1 MKLNKIT
8 MDYIRKLVNEK
19 AKAKK
24 DKLFA
29 TLVTLEKERRNFID
43 KFDKDIDK
51 LRKETAKK
59 AEAIGKKYEMPHETS
74 WGSNIPHEIIV
85 LVNNFDRD
93 KHPFNKKKIADASE
107 AVKKFD
113 ELVENTTNE
122 LIAKLSLGGDLA
134 DLERMLGEIKF

>member
-1 MKLNKIT
+1 

-24 DKLFA
+24 DKLTA
-29 TLVTLEKERRNFID
+29 ALDALKKERSDFIE
-43 KFDKDIDK
+43 KFNKEIEK
-51 LRKETAKK
+51 LEKETAKK
-59 AEAIGKKYEMPHETS
+59 AEAIGKKYKMPHENNT
-74 WGSNIPHEIIV
+74 WCGNAPREITV
-85 LVNNFDRD
+85 DVHYFDRD
-93 KHPFNKKKIADASE
+93 KHPFNKKEIDKAEE
-107 AVKKFD
+107 AVGKFD

>member
-1 MKLNKIT
+1 

-24 DKLFA
+24 DKLVV
-29 TLVTLEKERRNFID
+29 TLDTLEKERKDFIE
-43 KFDKDIDK
+43 KFDKEIEK

-74 WGSNIPHEIIV
+74 WGHTAPLEISV
-85 LVNNFDRD
+85 SVNHFAEE
-93 KHPFNKKKIADASE
+93 KHPFNKKEIDKAKE
-107 AVKKFD
+107 AVSKFD

-122 LIAKLSLGGDLA
+122 LIAKLSLGGDLT